1 MDQNSNSPQLPTI
14 QPQERWVKFAL
25 YVGLLLVV
33 GWLYFSSASDT
44 RPANG
49 DRGGIP
55 TASTERSSEK
65 TSDVPKPR
73 QGQEGRANESRG
85 NRNPANT
92 QSSRTSDDEET
103 GNSLVVHN
111 ARVTN
116 EDNDVIYRGDVDLTA
131 TLQRIER
138 GKRLRFSHD
147 GITFENRER
156 RLPAKPGGYYQEFVH
171 PTPGVEGPGGQR
183 VVLGRDGEVYYTPDH
198 YRTFRRVR

>member
-1 MDQNSNSPQLPTI
+1 MVIAAGFPQVRPI
-14 QPQERWVKFAL
+14 EVRKRVS
-25 YVGLLLVV
+25 LLRNRRKN
-33 GWLYFSSASDT
+33 T
-44 RPANG
+44 RVARTRAIGNG
-49 DRGGIP
+49 NP
-55 TASTERSSEK
+55 ASTQ
-65 TSDVPKPR
+65 PP
-73 QGQEGRANESRG
+73 
-85 NRNPANT
+85 
-92 QSSRTSDDEET
+92 RTSDDDET

-111 ARVTN
+111 VRVTN